1 MDEAQPPE
9 LPPVGRVVDS
19 YNGVPCTCG
28 VIHTRCRGHKDGRPC
43 LATPRPGLLV
53 CRRHGGSSPE
63 AEAVVR
69 RAKQQRLVGRLVGDG
84 EPVLDPE
91 AELQRIAGESRAMV
105 DGLRELV
112 MLLQDDGGDHLSV
125 GAGAR
130 WVKRDRDGDVEDEGN
145 HPEVTGDGLIVQ
157 SPHLEVTGDGLIVQ
171 SPSGNYDLH
180 PLYKALERAMDRHAK
195 LLADMAKIGLVER
208 QVVLEE
214 QKIATTVRALR
225 MVFQRVGIDPDQA
238 LGQFAAALREVEA
251 LPAPLG
257 EVIATTA
264 QLLDE
269 DDEP

>member
-1 MDEAQPPE
+1 MTDDAQPPV

-19 YNGVPCTCG
+19 YGGVPCDCG
-28 VIHTRCRGHKDGRPC
+28 AIHTRCRGHKDGRPC

-69 RAKQQRLVGRLVGDG
+69 RAKAHRLVGRLVGDG

-112 MLLQDDGGDHLSV
+112 ILLQDDGGDHLSV
-125 GAGAR
+125 EAGGE
-130 WVKRDRDGDVEDEGN
+130 WVKRDSDGEVIDSGN
-145 HPEVTGDGLIVQ
+145 HP
-157 SPHLEVTGDGLIVQ
+157 EVTGDGLIVQ

-238 LGQFAAALREVEA
+238 LGQFAAALREVDA

-269 DDEP
+269 DDER

>member
-1 MDEAQPPE
+1 MPDDAQPPV

-19 YNGVPCTCG
+19 YGGVPCDCG
-28 VIHTRCRGHKDGRPC
+28 AIHTRCRGHKDGRPC

-69 RAKQQRLVGRLVGDG
+69 RAKAHRLVGRLVGDG

-91 AELQRIAGESRAMV
+91 AELQRLAGESRAMV

-112 MLLQDDGGDHLSV
+112 HEVQAKAEDD
-125 GAGAR
+125 AEEA
-130 WVKRDRDGDVEDEGN
+130 DGDLVAGGLLV
-145 HPEVTGDGLIVQ
+145 PTSTGWDV
-157 SPHLEVTGDGLIVQ
+157 
-171 SPSGNYDLH
+171 H
-180 PLYKALERAMDRHAK
+180 PLLKALERAMDRHTK

-208 QVVLEE
+208 QVVLRE
-214 QKIATTVRALR
+214 QQIEITVRAARLVFTR
-225 MVFQRVGIDPDQA
+225 MGLDPDLA
-238 LGQFAAALREVEA
+238 LGHFAAALRELEA

-269 DDEP
+269 DDER